1 MMYSV
6 KKRENPI
13 NREES
18 KFYATAEYSDEVNI
32 RQLACEISK
41 GCTLNP
47 ADIVAVIESFLDKV
61 PHYLKNSNK
70 VRLDNFGI
78 LKLSFRAKGQ
88 QVEKDVTSND
98 ITNVRVLFQPS
109 TKLKQEL
116 ADITY
121 TKK

>member
-18 KFYATAEYSDEVNI
+18 KFYATAEYSDEINI

>member
-1 MMYSV
+1 M
-6 KKRENPI
+6 
-13 NREES
+13 
-18 KFYATAEYSDEVNI
+18 
-32 RQLACEISK
+32 ACEISK

-61 PHYLKNSNK
+61 PHYLKNSNR

-109 TKLKQEL
+109 TKLKKEL

>member
-1 MMYSV
+1 MYSV

-18 KFYATAEYSDEVNI
+18 KFYATAEYSDEINI